1 MILQNLQKQIK
12 QRSFDKLIPKI
23 PKTGKYKM
31 AKDIYHQIVKEALLK
46 DGWLLT
52 QDPFLLFNKALKIDY
67 EIDLG
72 AEKLLAAEKG
82 MEKIAV
88 EVKSFLKTSLL
99 HEFHSILGQYL
110 IYQQGLLRLAPER
123 VLYLAVPQAIA
134 LRLEDY
140 KFLQDLITQYQIK
153 MIIFEETTHT
163 IVKWKS

>member
-1 MILQNLQKQIK
+1 
-12 QRSFDKLIPKI
+12 
-23 PKTGKYKM
+23 M
-31 AKDIYHQIVKEALLK
+31 AKDIYHQIVKEALTK
-46 DGWLLT
+46 DGWQIT
-52 QDPFLLFNKALKIDY
+52 QDPFLLFNKSLKIDY

-82 MEKIAV
+82 VEKIAV

-123 VLYLAVPQAIA
+123 ILYLAVPQSIA

-140 KFLQDLITQYQIK
+140 KFLQDLIVQYQIK
-153 MIIFEETTHT
+153 IIIFDETNHT
-163 IVKWKS
+163 ILTWKS